1 MNVDE
6 VLGQARDAMSVK
18 RVFGD
23 PIEKNGV
30 MIIPVARVMG
40 GAGAGTGPNEGRQG
54 TGDEA
59 SDEPGAS
66 GKSAGTQSGVG
77 FGAMAGPAGA
87 YVIKGDQVK
96 WQPAISIER
105 MAIIG
110 GFIAVPVLLILRSM
124 LRVVVGR

>member
-40 GAGAGTGPNEGRQG
+40 GAGAGTGPEGRQG
-54 TGDEA
+54 TGDEVA
-59 SDEPGAS
+59 DEPGAS
-66 GKSAGTQSGVG
+66 GKSASTQSGVG

-87 YVIKGDQVK
+87 YVIKGDQVT

-124 LRVVVGR
+124 LRVVVAR